1 MGFGPFF
8 LKSGQG
14 NVPGRPLRSAGGS
27 EPLQHSYSAERL
39 SLGIGLESG
48 MRLSR
53 PIAREALLFFC
64 LGANVACLC
73 RVARHCFSALK
84 SVLCANNEHNS
95 VCDVSFP
102 ILHLRDAAVLKSAL
116 QNFSQSRSLI
126 SHYEIQACCS
136 AANFLNMRNQF
147 SYCEII
153 K

>member
-53 PIAREALLFFC
+53 PIAREALLFF
-64 LGANVACLC
+64 AWAQTS
-73 RVARHCFSALK
+73 RVFAASLATALVLLNRFCARKMNTTAHA
-84 SVLCANNEHNS
+84 
-95 VCDVSFP
+95 
-102 ILHLRDAAVLKSAL
+102 
-116 QNFSQSRSLI
+116 
-126 SHYEIQACCS
+126 
-136 AANFLNMRNQF
+136 M
-147 SYCEII
+147 
-153 K
+153 